1 MIKLKGMNNHSLNL
15 TTFNP
20 MSEEGKL
27 NIKSWAEEDR
37 PREKLLFQGRGAL
50 SDAELLA
57 ILLRSGSRNESAVE
71 LSKRILALVGNN
83 LNDLGKTDLSQLM
96 EFKGVG
102 EAKAITIVAA
112 LELGRRRKLV
122 EVGKKAAINSS
133 QDAYFQLFA
142 QLSDLPNE
150 EFWIILLN
158 RRNQILEKRNI
169 SKGGVSGTVA
179 DAKLIFKPAIERL
192 ASGIILAH
200 NHPSGNLTPS
210 NADRQ
215 LTKKLIRAGQDL
227 DINVL
232 DHLIIGDDAYFSFK
246 DEGLM

>member
-1 MIKLKGMNNHSLNL
+1 
-15 TTFNP
+15 
-20 MSEEGKL
+20 MSEVGKL

-57 ILLRSGSRNESAVE
+57 ILLRSGSRSESAVE

-83 LNDLGKTDLSQLM
+83 LNDLGKIDLNQLM

-102 EAKAITIVAA
+102 EAKAITVAAA

-122 EVGKKAAINSS
+122 EVKKKPTVLSS
-133 QDAYFQLFA
+133 HDAYIQLSA
-142 QLSDLPNE
+142 NLSDLPNE

-179 DAKLIFKPAIERL
+179 DAKLIFKPAIEL
-192 ASGIILAH
+192 S
-200 NHPSGNLTPS
+200 
-210 NADRQ
+210 
-215 LTKKLIRAGQDL
+215 LIH
-227 DINVL
+227 I
-232 DHLIIGDDAYFSFK
+232 
-246 DEGLM
+246 